1 MYPTISA
8 ALADDHRSRILHD
21 VEVIRR
27 ARLARPDTSGRRP
40 SRRAAVTPFVL
51 FRGWL
56 ARGYL

>member
-8 ALADDHRSRILHD
+8 ALADDHRSRIIHD
-21 VEVIRR
+21 VEMVRQARR
-27 ARLARPDTSGRRP
+27 ARPDASGQRPARRVVAIPL
-40 SRRAAVTPFVL
+40 VL